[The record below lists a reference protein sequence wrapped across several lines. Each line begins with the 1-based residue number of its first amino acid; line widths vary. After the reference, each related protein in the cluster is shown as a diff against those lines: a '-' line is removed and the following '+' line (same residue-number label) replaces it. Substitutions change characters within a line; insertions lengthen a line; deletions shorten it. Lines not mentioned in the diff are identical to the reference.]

1 MRNTGII
8 GVSMNPDSHHLWR
21 APRWTFAVLLAS
33 LGMLGP
39 LSVDTYLPAFSGIAQ
54 SLNATPVQLQQTLSV
69 YLFGFGFMCLF
80 HGALSDSLGRRPMVL
95 WGLAVFGLVTVGCAL
110 SESIGQLIVC
120 RTLQGLST
128 GACIVIARA
137 IPRDMY
143 PPSDAQQV
151 MSLVTI
157 FFGVAAGVA
166 PLIGGWLFVSLGWR
180 SIFWFL
186 AGLAALLWVANFR
199 LLPETLHPTL
209 RQPFEASNLLRG
221 YAQLGRDKRF
231 LTLAVAVGVPINGS
245 FIYIL
250 STPVFLGQ
258 HLGLQ
263 PTQFFWFFLCTIG
276 GVMSGAWISGRLA
289 GKIAPKRQ
297 IRHGYVIM
305 IAAVA
310 VNVMANYFF
319 KAHWSWA
326 FWPMAVYCAGWAMM
340 QPALTLLLL
349 DLHPERRG
357 MASSLQIFIGSM
369 TNGLTAGVLAPLV
382 MQSTVSLAL
391 MSAAILAV
399 SLAAWLLAHRTWPQL
414 GRVVAH

>member
-1 MRNTGII
+1 MGTF
-8 GVSMNPDSHHLWR
+8 MNPDSHRLWR

-39 LSVDTYLPAFSGIAQ
+39 FSVDTDLPAFSGIAQ

-95 WGLAVFGLVTVGCAL
+95 WGLAVFGLATVGCAL
-110 SESIGQLIVC
+110 SQSIGQLILF
-120 RTLQGLST
+120 RALQGLST

-157 FFGVAAGVA
+157 YFGLAAAVA
-166 PLIGGWLFVSLGWR
+166 PLLGGWLFVSWGWR

-186 AGLAALLWVANFR
+186 AVLALVLWVANFR
-199 LLPETLHPTL
+199 LLPETLHPSL
-209 RQPFEASNLLRG
+209 RQPFRFSHLLRG
-221 YAQLGRDKRF
+221 YLKLGRDRQF
-231 LTLAVAVGVPINGS
+231 LMLAVAAGVPINGT

-250 STPVFLGQ
+250 SAPVFLGQ
-258 HLGLQ
+258 HLALV
-263 PTQFFWFFLCTIG
+263 PTQFFWLFLCTIC
-276 GVMSGAWISGRLA
+276 GVMGGAWISGRLA

-310 VNVMANYFF
+310 VNVTANYFF
-319 KAHWSWA
+319 KAHVSWA
-326 FWPMAVYCAGWAMM
+326 FWPLAVYCVGWAMM

-357 MASSLQIFIGSM
+357 MASSLQIFVGSM

-382 MQSTVSLAL
+382 MQSTRSLSL

-414 GRVVAH
+414 GRAVAH